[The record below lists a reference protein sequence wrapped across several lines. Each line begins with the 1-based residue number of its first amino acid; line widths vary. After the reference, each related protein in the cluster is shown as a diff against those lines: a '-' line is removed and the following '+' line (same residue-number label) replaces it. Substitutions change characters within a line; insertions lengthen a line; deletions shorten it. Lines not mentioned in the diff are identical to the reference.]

1 MITELVAA
9 DIGGTH
15 ARFALARIEGG
26 RVLQLSEALALK
38 TADYAGLVEAWRAFG
53 DSLGRPL
60 PRAAALAFAYPVEND
75 LPRLTNMPWTIDPR
89 TLPEALG
96 IIQHLVLNDF
106 CAISHA
112 TATLGSSHFLHI
124 AGPDIPLPESGVISI
139 VGPGT
144 GLGVGLVIRRD
155 GQYQVIASEGG
166 NMDFSPHDDLDDRLM
181 AALRRRYGHVSAERL
196 ISGPALMDIYAVIAD
211 ADAPYA
217 DDRDLWHA
225 ALQGDDPTA
234 GAALERFCRCLGA
247 FAGNI
252 ALAHGAN
259 ALVLAGGLGLRL
271 REHLPASGFA
281 ERLAAKGEYRSILER
296 LPVRLIAHAEPG
308 LYGAAAAFAARFAG
322 SSVLAEVAG
331 PGSKGPSAREG

>member
-15 ARFALARIEGG
+15 ARFALAKIEDG
-26 RVLQLSEALALK
+26 RVLELGEALTLQ
-38 TADYAGLVEAWRAFG
+38 TADYTGLVETWHAFAHH
-53 DSLGRPL
+53 LGRTL

-75 LPRLTNMPWTIDPR
+75 LPELTNTPWTINPR

-96 IIQHLVLNDF
+96 IERHLILNDF
-106 CAISHA
+106 CAIGHA
-112 TATLGSSHFLHI
+112 TAMLGSSHFLHL
-124 AGPDIPLPESGVISI
+124 AGPDIALPESGVISI

-181 AALRRRYGHVSAERL
+181 AAMRRRYCHVSAERL
-196 ISGPALMDIYAVIAD
+196 VSGPALMDIYGVIAN
-211 ADAPYA
+211 AEVPYV
-217 DDRDLWHA
+217 DDRELWQA
-225 ALQGDDPTA
+225 ALEGNDPIA
-234 GAALERFCRCLGA
+234 AAALERFCLCFGA

-271 REHLPASGFA
+271 REYLPTSGFA
-281 ERLAAKGEYRSILER
+281 ERLAAKGEYRSIMEQ
-296 LPVRLIAHAEPG
+296 LPVKLITHAEPG
-308 LYGAAAAFAARFAG
+308 LYGAAAAFAASFAG
-322 SSVLAEVAG
+322 
-331 PGSKGPSAREG
+331 

>member
-15 ARFALARIEGG
+15 ARFALAQIEDGG
-26 RVLQLSEALALK
+26 VVQLGEAMTLK
-38 TADYAGLVEAWRAFG
+38 TADYAGLVEAWQAFAH
-53 DSLGRPL
+53 DLGRPL
-60 PRAAALAFAYPVEND
+60 PGAAALAFAYPVDND
-75 LPRLTNMPWTIDPR
+75 LPQLTNMPWTIDRR
-89 TLPEALG
+89 TIPQALG
-96 IIQHLVLNDF
+96 IVQHLVLNDF
-106 CAISHA
+106 CAIGHA
-112 TATLGSSHFLHI
+112 IAKLGPSHFVHI
-124 AGPDIPLPESGVISI
+124 AGPDIALPERGVISI

-181 AALRRRYGHVSAERL
+181 AALRRRYCHVSAERL
-196 ISGPALMDIYAVIAD
+196 VSGPGLMDIYAVIAN
-211 ADAPYA
+211 APAPFA
-217 DDRDLWHA
+217 DDRDLWQA
-225 ALQGDDPTA
+225 ALEGNDPTA
-234 GAALERFCRCLGA
+234 SAALERFCLCFGS

-281 ERLAAKGEYRSILER
+281 ERLAAKGEYRSIMQQ
-296 LPVRLIAHAEPG
+296 LPVKLIVHAEPG
-308 LYGAAAAFAARFAG
+308 LYGAAAAFASRFAG
-322 SSVLAEVAG
+322 LPTG
-331 PGSKGPSAREG
+331 